1 MTQKEMIETI
11 QQQHPEFG
19 ETQIRLMLNRAIES
33 FDDETQILTSTAE
46 YVGSDAGAEAPEAEK
61 RRYAFNHFEGIT
73 SEDEVI
79 KLTRVDY
86 NNKPVKRIIGEI
98 DLTDVS

>member
-19 ETQIRLMLNRAIES
+19 ETQLRLMLNRAIEK
-33 FDDETQILTSTAE
+33 FDDETQILTRTAQ
-46 YVGSDAGAEAPEAEK
+46 YSGSDNNPDAPLADK
-61 RRYAFNHFEGIT
+61 RRYSFHEFDGIT

-86 NNKPVKRIIGEI
+86 NNKPIKRFIGEF
-98 DLTDVS
+98 DLTDTV

>member
-19 ETQIRLMLNRAIES
+19 ETQLRLMLNRAIEK
-33 FDDETQILTSTAE
+33 FDDETQILTRTAQ
-46 YVGSDAGAEAPEAEK
+46 YSGNDNDPDAPLADK
-61 RRYAFNHFEGIT
+61 RRYSFHEFDGIT

-86 NNKPVKRIIGEI
+86 NNKPIKRFIGEF
-98 DLTDVS
+98 DLTDTV